1 MLIDNFKKIEVEK
14 DKTISDAIKILNY
27 FSTKILLITNKNK
40 QFIGTVTD
48 GDIRRG
54 FSKNCNLNTKINKI
68 TNHKSIKIY
77 DFVESKIAK
86 KIMQENSIFHLPV
99 IDKKSKKIKGIYSLL
114 SVEQKKISNTVIIM
128 AGGKGK
134 RLWPL
139 TKNTPK
145 PLLKIDNGPIL
156 KNIILNFKSQG
167 FENFIVSVN
176 YLKEKIINYLKINK
190 NFGLNIRI
198 LKEKK
203 FLGTGGPL
211 GLIKKTM
218 INEDPFIVINGDVLV
233 DLDFNNLIDFH
244 NKNKSLIT
252 IVVRKLY
259 YQIPYGEIKITNFDI
274 QEFKEKPYKFSFV
287 NTGIY
292 CVNFDAIK
300 LLKKNEHI
308 DMPQIIKKLMKKKYK
323 VRAYP
328 IQEDWHDIGN
338 AEIYKSFSKNI

>member
-1 MLIDNFKKIEVEK
+1 MLIDNYKKIQVAK
-14 DKTISDAIKILNY
+14 NKSISDAIKVLNN
-27 FSTKILLITNKNK
+27 FSTKILLVTNKDK

-54 FSKNCNLNTKINKI
+54 FSKNCNLKTEINKI
-68 TNHKSIKIY
+68 TNYKAIKIY
-77 DFVESKIAK
+77 DFFDSKIAK
-86 KIMQENSIFHLPV
+86 KIMQDNSIFHLPV

-114 SVEQKKISNTVIIM
+114 SVEQKKISNPVIIM

-145 PLLKIDNGPIL
+145 PLLNIDNGPIL
-156 KNIILNFKSQG
+156 KNIIFNFKSQG

-176 YLKEKIINYLKINK
+176 YLKEKIINYLKKNK
-190 NFGLNIRI
+190 SFGSNIKF

-203 FLGTGGPL
+203 YLGTGGAL
-211 GLIKKTM
+211 SLIKKTM
-218 INEDPFIVINGDVLV
+218 IKKDPFIVINGDVLV

-244 NKNKSLIT
+244 KKNKSLIT
-252 IVVRKLY
+252 VVVRKLY
-259 YQIPYGEIKITNFDI
+259 YQIPYGEIKLTNFDI
-274 QEFKEKPYKFSFV
+274 QEFKEKPYKYSFV

-292 CVNFDAIK
+292 CVNFSAIK
-300 LLKKNEHI
+300 LLKKNENI
-308 DMPQIIKKLMKKKYK
+308 DMPQIIKKLMKKKHK

-328 IQEDWHDIGN
+328 IQEDWHDIGSS
-338 AEIYKSFSKNI
+338 EIYKSFSKNI